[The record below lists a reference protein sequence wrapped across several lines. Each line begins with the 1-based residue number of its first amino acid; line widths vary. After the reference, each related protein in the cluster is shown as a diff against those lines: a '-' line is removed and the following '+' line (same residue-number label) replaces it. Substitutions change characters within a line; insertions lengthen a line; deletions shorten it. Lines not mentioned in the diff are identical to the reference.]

1 MKDQTR
7 NIEVKETPQVS
18 NQWGE
23 GEIIREIKSQ
33 SNKEKKA
40 PKTSKVVNDSKPR
53 VVASK
58 RTEKPSKERQRELI
72 QNAKARVVANQVEL
86 EEVKEKVSSQ
96 IDKVRKSFSDSVK
109 RWRG

>member
-23 GEIIREIKSQ
+23 GEIVREIKSQ

-40 PKTSKVVNDSKPR
+40 PKPSKVVNDSKPR

-58 RTEKPSKERQRELI
+58 RTEKPSKERKAELV
-72 QNAKARVVANQVEL
+72 QKARARVVSNQMEL
-86 EEVKEKVSSQ
+86 KEV
-96 IDKVRKSFSDSVK
+96 VK
-109 RWRG
+109 NNS

>member
-7 NIEVKETPQVS
+7 KIVVKETPQVS

-23 GEIIREIKSQ
+23 REIVREIKSE
-33 SNKEKKA
+33 SNKPKKA
-40 PKTSKVVNDSKPR
+40 PKPSKVVNDSKPR

-72 QNAKARVVANQVEL
+72 QNAKARVVANQIEL
-86 EEVKEKVSSQ
+86 EVVKEKVSSQ
-96 IDKVRKSFSDSVK
+96 IGKVRKAFSDSVK
-109 RWRG
+109 RFRG